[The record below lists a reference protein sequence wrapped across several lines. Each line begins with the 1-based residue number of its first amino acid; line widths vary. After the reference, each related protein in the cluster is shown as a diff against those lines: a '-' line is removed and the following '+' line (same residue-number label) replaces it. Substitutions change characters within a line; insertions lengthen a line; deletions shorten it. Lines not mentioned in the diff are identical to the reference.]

1 MRLPA
6 RTEKAKGP
14 DHRDVRGGRPPAEA
28 RREKGPLEAAHIGI
42 AMGGAGDGRGLRGGQ
57 RLQEAVLR

>member
-14 DHRDVRGGRPPAEA
+14 DHRDIRGGRPPAEA
-28 RREKGPLEAAHIGI
+28 RREKGPPEAAHIGI
-42 AMGGAGDGRGLRGGQ
+42 AMGGRGTDV
-57 RLQEAVLR
+57 A